1 MRSLSSRAASRA
13 LAAAVVGAARWVNSR
28 YEQYLERSFP
38 RFYILHSTFKTG
50 EPPGEGPETWGLE
63 EEGQKMGLEDGGG
76 APKRDNS
83 GVGVEGGV

>member
-50 EPPGEGPETWGLE
+50 ETRGRVLKRGAWKRGV
-63 EEGQKMGLEDGGG
+63 KKWVWKRVGGSKKG
-76 APKRDNS
+76 
-83 GVGVEGGV
+83 